1 MPRPI
6 KPRRIELIPRV
17 TYYKPSGV
25 PMKTLEEVVL
35 TLDELEA
42 LRLKDMEGL
51 EQHDCADRMGVAQS
65 TLQRILV
72 TARRKLVQAIVEGK
86 ALRVQGGVYSL
97 VQKVTC
103 RRCRHR
109 WGQSNDVKN
118 CPSCGSKDITKT

>member
-51 EQHDCADRMGVAQS
+51 EQHDCAARMGVAQS

-72 TARRKLVQAIVEGK
+72 TARRKLVRAIVEGK
-86 ALRVQGGVYSL
+86 ALRVQGRVYSL
-97 VQKVTC
+97 VQEMTC

-109 WGQSNDVKN
+109 
-118 CPSCGSKDITKT
+118 